1 MRSFCCSGID
11 ALMIDSFLLKKHNG

>member
-11 ALMIDSFLLKKHNG
+11 ALMIDNFLLKKHNG